1 MATIIPDNGR
11 GFGKKKAMEE
21 EIKRMKEMAA
31 ASLLRKYENG
41 YEAHLIDK
49 HPHGK
54 TYRTLGN
61 PSGLLAYPEESIMLL
76 NRYWTVVMFLE
87 TIEDLDRIEFEM
99 NLKRVL

>member
-11 GFGKKKAMEE
+11 GLGKKKAMEE
-21 EIKRMKEMAA
+21 EIRRMKEMAA
-31 ASLLRKYENG
+31 ASLIRKYENG

-54 TYRTLGN
+54 TYRDPHN
-61 PSGLLAYPEESIMLL
+61 PTDIVAFPEESIMLL
-76 NRYWTVVMFLE
+76 TMDWTVVLFLN
-87 TIEDLDRIEFEM
+87 TIEDLNRTECEL

>member
-1 MATIIPDNGR
+1 MAATIPDKGR

-21 EIKRMKEMAA
+21 EIKRMKDMAA

-54 TYRTLGN
+54 TYRDPHN
-61 PSGLLAYPEESIMLL
+61 PTDIVAFPEESIMLL
-76 NRYWTVVMFLE
+76 TMDWTVVLFLN
-87 TIEDLDRIEFEM
+87 TIEDLNRTECEL

>member
-1 MATIIPDNGR
+1 MATIIPDKGR

-31 ASLLRKYENG
+31 ASLIRRYENG

-54 TYRTLGN
+54 TYRDPHN
-61 PSGLLAYPEESIMLL
+61 PTDIVAFPEESIMLL
-76 NRYWTVVMFLE
+76 TMDWTVVLFLN
-87 TIEDLDRIEFEM
+87 TIEDLNRTECEL